1 MADQLYLS
9 LWFPNFR
16 FEALPAAL
24 TSVLRQFAAVSS
36 NPENATAKRV
46 AAATVYP
53 INFTESPI
61 YQRLYVN
68 DDRAED
74 TSDSIIEN
82 AVAEATENLHD
93 DEAVEFEMRWNLWS
107 PELESMHR
115 RRTSYTGSP
124 TDEELDADLDAEE
137 SGPLHSQTQ
146 EDAGRL
152 DPLWKLRPTTVR
164 ILGFGPQFD
173 DAGFEQNGH
182 IRVDFGLDTPW
193 VMEETLDDEELL
205 EDEDLKALAQ
215 KRIQQNIEMLL
226 AFTLSVEKHC
236 GISSR
241 LLLTE
246 SGEPLAEKLIARL
259 QRLN

>member
-16 FEALPAAL
+16 FETLPAAL
-24 TSVLRQFAAVSS
+24 TSVLRQFALVTSS
-36 NPENATAKRV
+36 SKTPDSKRV
-46 AAATVYP
+46 VAATVYP
-53 INFTESPI
+53 INFTESPT
-61 YQRLYVN
+61 YQRIYVN
-68 DDRAED
+68 DDRSED

-82 AVAEATENLHD
+82 AVAEATEHLHD
-93 DEAVEFEMRWNLWS
+93 DMAVEFEMRWNLWS
-107 PELESMHR
+107 PEL
-115 RRTSYTGSP
+115 GSLP
-124 TDEELDADLDAEE
+124 SRQTLSDPDLELDEEEAEIDDE
-137 SGPLHSQTQ
+137 APAH
-146 EDAGRL
+146 L
-152 DPLWKLRPTTVR
+152 DPLWKLRPASVR

-193 VMEETLDDEELL
+193 IMDDTL
-205 EDEDLKALAQ
+205 EDDALDELAQ
-215 KRIQQNIEMLL
+215 KRIQQNIEVLL

-241 LLLTE
+241 LLWTE

>member
-24 TSVLRQFAAVSS
+24 TSVLRQFARVSTGS
-36 NPENATAKRV
+36 AASGNPQSSEAKRV

-53 INFTESPI
+53 INFTEAPT
-61 YQRLYVN
+61 YQRIYVN
-68 DDRAED
+68 DDRAQD

-82 AVAEATENLHD
+82 AVAEATEYLHD
-93 DEAVEFEMRWNLWS
+93 DCAVEFEMRWNLWS
-107 PELESMHR
+107 PELESIPSR
-115 RRTSYTGSP
+115 QSQSSSDPGFEPEGEAEPTS
-124 TDEELDADLDAEE
+124 A
-137 SGPLHSQTQ
+137 Q
-146 EDAGRL
+146 L
-152 DPLWKLRPTTVR
+152 DPLWKLRPATVR

-193 VMEETLDDEELL
+193 IMDDSL
-205 EDEDLKALAQ
+205 EDEALDELAQ

-226 AFTLSVEKHC
+226 AFTLSVEKNC
-236 GISSR
+236 AISSR
-241 LLLTE
+241 LLWTE

>member
-24 TSVLRQFAAVSS
+24 TSVLRQFARVSIGPAAPGEPHT
-36 NPENATAKRV
+36 NRV
-46 AAATVYP
+46 SAATVYP
-53 INFTESPI
+53 INFTEPPT

-68 DDRAED
+68 DDRALD

-82 AVAEATENLHD
+82 AVAEATEHLHD
-93 DEAVEFEMRWNLWS
+93 DMAVEFEMKWNLWTPDLAS
-107 PELESMHR
+107 GASEEAQLDTLWRLEPR
-115 RRTSYTGSP
+115 
-124 TDEELDADLDAEE
+124 
-137 SGPLHSQTQ
+137 
-146 EDAGRL
+146 
-152 DPLWKLRPTTVR
+152 TVR
-164 ILGFGPQFD
+164 IIGFGPNFE
-173 DAGFEQNGH
+173 DATYEQNGH

-193 VMEETLDDEELL
+193 VLDSIEDDRLDADRDSDTDTYDETDPQLRHDEETI
-205 EDEDLKALAQ
+205 

-236 GISSR
+236 NISSR
-241 LLLTE
+241 LLWTE

>member
-16 FEALPAAL
+16 FETLPGAL
-24 TSVLRQFAAVSS
+24 TSVLRQFALVTGSGKT
-36 NPENATAKRV
+36 PDAKRV
-46 AAATVYP
+46 VAATVYP
-53 INFTESPI
+53 INFTESPT
-61 YQRLYVN
+61 YQRIYVN
-68 DDRAED
+68 DDRSED

-82 AVAEATENLHD
+82 AVAEATEHLHD
-93 DEAVEFEMRWNLWS
+93 DMAVEFEMRWNLWS
-107 PELESMHR
+107 PEL
-115 RRTSYTGSP
+115 GSLP
-124 TDEELDADLDAEE
+124 SRQMGDPELELDEEEADDSSA
-137 SGPLHSQTQ
+137 Q
-146 EDAGRL
+146 L
-152 DPLWKLRPTTVR
+152 DPLWKLRPASVR

-193 VMEETLDDEELL
+193 VMDDTLADDDL
-205 EDEDLKALAQ
+205 DELAQ
-215 KRIQQNIEMLL
+215 KRIQQNIEVLL

-241 LLLTE
+241 LLWTE

>member
-16 FEALPAAL
+16 FEALPTAL
-24 TSVLRQFAAVSS
+24 TAVLRQFARVTALPETVS
-36 NPENATAKRV
+36 NPDGPATGRV
-46 AAATVYP
+46 TAATVYP
-53 INFTESPI
+53 INFTESPT

-68 DDRAED
+68 DSRSVD
-74 TSDSIIEN
+74 TSESIIEN
-82 AVAEATENLHD
+82 AVAEATEHLHD
-93 DEAVEFEMRWNLWS
+93 DMAVEFDMRWNLWS
-107 PELESMHR
+107 PELEATPSR
-115 RRTSYTGSP
+115 RSP
-124 TDEELDADLDAEE
+124 SDDEVEAYLDEESSA
-137 SGPLHSQTQ
+137 STQ
-146 EDAGRL
+146 L
-152 DPLWKLRPTTVR
+152 DPLWKLRPATVR
-164 ILGFGPQFD
+164 ILGFGPEFD

-193 VMEETLDDEELL
+193 VMDDLAL
-205 EDEDLKALAQ
+205 EDSLEDADLRALAQ
-215 KRIQQNIEMLL
+215 KRIQQNIELLL

-241 LLLTE
+241 LLWTE